1 MNFFDIS
8 FSLIIRFY
16 PSWFKRNSEF
26 WRGSRSKSFFL
37 VAEIYMI
44 LSILGNAK
52 EVFLLIF
59 FNKVKVG
66 DSPIIVVDR
75 TFILFPAGA

>member
-1 MNFFDIS
+1 
-8 FSLIIRFY
+8 
-16 PSWFKRNSEF
+16 
-26 WRGSRSKSFFL
+26 
-37 VAEIYMI
+37 MI
-44 LSILGNAK
+44 LSILCNAK